1 MKIIITE
8 NQYKKLLEQQLDLF
22 DDEEEELPISDESDE
37 EEEEVIPIITYSN
50 ASHGPKFSKVYFND
64 AIGDIP
70 TSGKVKLVNVRKPN
84 SKRETEDDI
93 IIDADKVGICKNSR
107 FEAYCVED
115 YHPEVRGV
123 KSFDD
128 TYVKVI
134 STIGPD
140 IIKSKFQAVVFKSL
154 KDIYGSDS
162 NTWLNDKTRGPG
174 GLGGVINIYTTGDFL
189 LGKKLINTNGDG
201 GEWSIL
207 NYFDTNPGVR
217 ESIMRMYSKPIN
229 SMEKPINSMEELD
242 EFCNWVYKNRVEL
255 FTEGPKLKKFVKLNF
270 GSFHNGFLNE
280 DKAYKYVSDLISS
293 NNNLSMSEI
302 NLPGSSLDRS
312 GVDFAVTNKTKIKDK
327 DRGVR
332 KFQAKPL
339 DGLSNDGNVYTINS
353 WNVNDVEKKPVEYFI
368 FTSHKKEGVV
378 IFKNIKGSV
387 KSTSKTVVFNYPP
400 ISPEEL
406 LKEL

>member
-8 NQYKKLLEQQLDLF
+8 RQFDLLEQQLDLF
-22 DDEEEELPISDESDE
+22 NDESDDNE
-37 EEEEVIPIITYSN
+37 ELIPEITYSN
-50 ASHGPKFSKVYFND
+50 ANHAPKFSKVYFND

-70 TSGKVKLVNVRKPN
+70 TSGKVKLVNVRKPK
-84 SKRETEDDI
+84 SPREREDDI

-107 FEAYCVED
+107 FEAYCVDD

-134 STIGPD
+134 STIGPN
-140 IIKSKFQAVVFKSL
+140 IIKLKFQSVVFKSL
-154 KDIYGSDS
+154 KNIYGSDS
-162 NTWLNDKTRGPG
+162 NTWTNDKTKGPG
-174 GLGGVINIYTTGDFL
+174 GKGGVINIYTTGDFL
-189 LGKKLINTNGDG
+189 LGKKLIKTNGDG

-217 ESIMRMYSKPIN
+217 GSIMRMY
-229 SMEKPINSMEELD
+229 EKETGISINSMEELN
-242 EFCNWVYKNRVEL
+242 EFCNWVYDNRVEL
-255 FTEGPKLKKFVKLNF
+255 FTDGPKLNKFVKLNF

-293 NNNLSMSEI
+293 DNNLSMSII

-312 GVDFAVTNKTKIKDK
+312 GVDFSVTNKTKIKDE
-327 DRGVR
+327 DGGVS

-339 DGLSNDGNVYTINS
+339 NGLSNVGNVYTIDS
-353 WNVNDVEKKPVEYFI
+353 WNVSGVEQKPVKYFI
-368 FTSHKKEGVV
+368 FTSHNKEGVF
-378 IFKNIKGSV
+378 IFKNIKGEV
-387 KSTSKTVVFNYPP
+387 KSESKTESKTVVFNYPP

>member
-1 MKIIITE
+1 MMGLKE
-8 NQYKKLLEQQLDLF
+8 
-22 DDEEEELPISDESDE
+22 DDELIDPLLPDESDTEENIPDESDESDTE
-37 EEEEVIPIITYSN
+37 ENIPVITYTN
-50 ASHGPKFSKVYFND
+50 ANHGPKYSQVYFEGVYD
-64 AIGDIP
+64 ELP
-70 TSGKVKLVNVRKPN
+70 SEGKIKLVNVRTPN
-84 SKRETEDDI
+84 SKREREDDI
-93 IIDADKVGICKNSR
+93 IIDVNKLSKANYAYKYKVQHT
-107 FEAYCVED
+107 E
-115 YHPEVRGV
+115 PEVRNI

-128 TYVKVI
+128 TYVKVT

-140 IIKSKFQAVVFKSL
+140 IIKSKFQEVVFKSL

-162 NTWLNDKTRGPG
+162 NTWLNDKTRGPS

-189 LGKKLINTNGDG
+189 LGKKLIDTNGDG

-217 ESIMRMYSKPIN
+217 ESIMRMYR
-229 SMEKPINSMEELD
+229 KPINSMEELN
-242 EFCNWVYKNRVEL
+242 EFCKWVYENRVEL
-255 FTEGPKLKKFVKLNF
+255 FTDGPKLKKFVKLNF

-280 DKAYKYVSDLISS
+280 DKAYKYISDLISS
-293 NNNLSMSEI
+293 NNNLSMSKI
-302 NLPGSSLDRS
+302 NLPGSTLDRS

-327 DRGVR
+327 DRGES

-339 DGLSNDGNVYTINS
+339 DGLSNDGSVYTINS
-353 WNVNDVEKKPVEYFI
+353 WNVSGVEKKPVKYFI

-378 IFKNIKGSV
+378 IFKNNKGEV

-406 LKEL
+406 IKEL

>member
-8 NQYKKLLEQQLDLF
+8 RQLKLIEQELDLF
-22 DDEEEELPISDESDE
+22 DDEELPMSDESDE
-37 EEEEVIPIITYSN
+37 EELPIITYSTAN
-50 ASHGPKFSKVYFND
+50 HGPKYSKVYFND

-70 TSGKVKLVNVRKPN
+70 TSGKVILVNVRKPK
-84 SKRETEDDI
+84 SPREREDDI

-107 FEAYCVED
+107 FEAYCVDD

-134 STIGPD
+134 STIGPN
-140 IIKSKFQAVVFKSL
+140 IIKLKFQEVVFKSL
-154 KDIYGSDS
+154 KNIYGSDS
-162 NTWLNDKTRGPG
+162 NTWTNDKTKGPG

-189 LGKKLINTNGDG
+189 LGKNLINTNGDG

-217 ESIMRMYSKPIN
+217 GSIMRMY
-229 SMEKPINSMEELD
+229 EKETGISINSMEELN
-242 EFCNWVYKNRVEL
+242 EFCNWVYDNRVEL
-255 FTEGPKLKKFVKLNF
+255 FTDGPKLNKFVKLNF

-280 DKAYKYVSDLISS
+280 DKAYKYVSNLISID
-293 NNNLSMSEI
+293 NNLSMSII

-312 GVDFAVTNKTKIKDK
+312 GVDFSVTNKTKIKDK
-327 DRGVR
+327 DGGVS

-339 DGLSNDGNVYTINS
+339 NGLSNVGNVYTIDS
-353 WNVNDVEKKPVEYFI
+353 WNVSGVEKKPVKYFI
-368 FTSHKKEGVV
+368 FTSHDKEGVF
-378 IFKNIKGSV
+378 IFKNIKGEV
-387 KSTSKTVVFNYPP
+387 KSESKTESKTVVFNYPP